1 MPHPIRIFLGIIA
14 FTIFFVGSLVIGVVL
29 FPMILV
35 ASLGNLQRFKGRC
48 TRFVGR
54 GYGTF
59 LFCLRLWGLITWTER
74 LHLPAELEGR
84 PYVLVANHPSL
95 IDVLFLLHWL
105 PGSTSVVKSAW
116 RNNVF
121 FGPILRSVH
130 YVSNAE
136 PGDEPFTG
144 ALMRMVDHVEAGHPL
159 IIFPEGT
166 RSLTNKLHRF
176 KRGAFEVAVR
186 TGVPILPV
194 FIGVDPPTL
203 KKGTPLD
210 THEAG
215 GWFFEMMPIV
225 ETAGETDSRTLRNRV
240 EADFQ
245 ARFEEWATS
254 VGREVE
260 TKKLPSP
267 STEAL
272 AGAAN
277 HDLSLK
283 ADVQGSKN

>member
-1 MPHPIRIFLGIIA
+1 MPHPIRIFLGAVA
-14 FTIFFVGSLVIGVVL
+14 FTIFFVGSLMIGVVL
-29 FPMILV
+29 FPFIFLF
-35 ASLGNLQRFKGRC
+35 SLGNFQKFKGRC

-59 LFCLRLWGLITWTER
+59 LFCLRVWGLIAWGDR
-74 LHLPAELEGR
+74 LHLPVELEGR
-84 PYVLVANHPSL
+84 PYVLVANHPTL

-116 RNNVF
+116 RNNIF

-136 PGDEPFTG
+136 PGDEAFTG
-144 ALMRMVDHVEAGHPL
+144 ALTRMVNHVEAGHPL

-166 RSLTNKLHRF
+166 RSLTNRLHRF

-203 KKGTPLD
+203 KKGAPLD
-210 THEAG
+210 THETG
-215 GWFFEMMPIV
+215 RWFFEMLPIV
-225 ETAGETDSRTLRNRV
+225 EVTKESDAKALRSQV
-240 EADFQ
+240 EATFRE
-245 ARFEEWATS
+245 RFAEWAES

-260 TKKLPSP
+260 TKKLPAQAIGADESD
-267 STEAL
+267 TNATVEA
-272 AGAAN
+272 A
-277 HDLSLK
+277 K
-283 ADVQGSKN
+283 VR